1 MPFLRFCFVFV
12 WGLPSNSQE
21 ILRPHL
27 VSFGL
32 AGWKFK
38 AQAQEYDTAQAL
50 WSCWCHQGHTW
61 CYSGGCVMLKIKTQ
75 VIKTHVLK
83 PLALV
88 NSRKYSLR
96 MRDEKVLNMYFE
108 IPSEL
113 YMFRKIILF

>member
-1 MPFLRFCFVFV
+1 
-12 WGLPSNSQE
+12 
-21 ILRPHL
+21 
-27 VSFGL
+27 
-32 AGWKFK
+32 
-38 AQAQEYDTAQAL
+38 
-50 WSCWCHQGHTW
+50 
-61 CYSGGCVMLKIKTQ
+61 MLKIKTQ